1 MILDKLN
8 LAAGAA
14 AGIVLASAVLI
25 IINAVWWLPA
35 AREEGRA
42 SERTAALQ
50 KSMELIQERG
60 KTNEAVRNLSPA
72 DICVELGGMFA
83 DGKCQ

>member
-1 MILDKLN
+1 MTAALSILAKNWLGILIGIA
-8 LAAGAA
+8 LAALVSF
-14 AGIVLASAVLI
+14 IWLI
-25 IINAVWWLPA
+25 PS
-35 AREEGRA
+35 AREEGR
-42 SERTAALQ
+42 SLERAAALQ

-72 DICVELGGMFA
+72 DICGELGGVFA